1 MPTHYEL
8 LGCPHSVKDKN
19 AIKPYVQKKL
29 KEIKKMKIPF
39 DQKKKLEKNVKDAY
53 TVLSDY
59 HTRHEYDNSIHNHIV
74 SYRTPSLFPNLES
87 MKELMNNEK
96 DKNFFH
102 QSTHIVEMD
111 KDGGKTVLSNME
123 TNKNGK
129 IEKNSKKIIYDKHGN
144 KIEKPLSKS
153 ELESFSNIEPFSKI
167 FQSFYPQIE

>member
-19 AIKPYVQKKL
+19 TIKPYVQKKL
-29 KEIKKMKIPF
+29 KDIKKMKISF

-53 TVLSDY
+53 KVLSDY
-59 HTRHEYDNSIHNHIV
+59 HTRHEYDNSLHNHHIV
-74 SYRTPSLFPNLES
+74 SYQTPTIFPNFDR
-87 MKELMNNEK
+87 MKELMENG

-102 QSTHIVEMD
+102 QSTHMIEMD
-111 KDGGKTVLSNME
+111 KDGGQTVLSNTE

-153 ELESFSNIEPFSKI
+153 ELESFSKFEPFSKI
-167 FQSFYPQIE
+167 FQSVYPQIE